1 MPKAHDN
8 GWAIDSITNCCSKD
22 RTRCCFTSV
31 GKLGAARMRVCYPEK
46 RRGRGKRIGE
56 EKRGRPRS
64 VKRKRP
70 AKTAWTAVPS
80 RPDGCQKRKYT
91 GG

>member
-1 MPKAHDN
+1 
-8 GWAIDSITNCCSKD
+8 
-22 RTRCCFTSV
+22 
-31 GKLGAARMRVCYPEK
+31 MRVCYPEK